1 MENIISQEDVHNRLM
16 KKYKDAPLS
25 WYLVT
30 FVSMTAVGIFVVE

>member
-16 KKYKDAPLS
+16 RRYKDTPLS

-30 FVSMTAVGIFVVE
+30 LVSMTAVGIFVVE